1 MISHRSFLTP
11 SKRVSLNMKKDRQP
25 FDQDIRLLS
34 SSILKSTSKM
44 GKMRYFISL
53 FFFVLSLKVNSQS
66 IERIDNS
73 IISTTVL
80 DTEIQR
86 LKNAG
91 NVHGLTISIVTKD
104 SILFQK
110 AYGSRNLKEKQ
121 RLQTSHNFYAASL
134 SKPLFAFIV
143 MKLVDAEKIDL
154 DKPLV
159 EYLDNPLYSYEFP
172 NDYENF
178 KNLKTDKR
186 YEKIT
191 ARMCL
196 SHTTGFPN
204 WRYIG
209 KYGIDMEKP
218 LEIEFEP
225 GTFYSYSGEGIQLLQ
240 FVLEQITKKSLEE
253 IAQESVF
260 KPLDMNM
267 TSFIWQE
274 KFDTN
279 YAVGHYKKRKVLK
292 RIKRKEEYAAGS
304 MDTTPE
310 DYAKFIQ
317 AMLAQK
323 GLNESTYEEFF
334 KSQIRIESK
343 QQFGKNRLIKTTD
356 NNDIELGY
364 ALGFGTYKTPFG
376 KAIFKEGHI
385 QGWEHYTIFYPS
397 QNLGIIIMSN
407 SSNGESIFKELLEI
421 SMADTWMPWY
431 WENFT
436 PYNK

>member
-1 MISHRSFLTP
+1 MSLTQYC
-11 SKRVSLNMKKDRQP
+11 VSL
-25 FDQDIRLLS
+25 L
-34 SSILKSTSKM
+34 
-44 GKMRYFISL
+44 FIVFSL
-53 FFFVLSLKVNSQS
+53 NICAQS
-66 IERIDNS
+66 IKRLDNS
-73 IISTTVL
+73 KISIVVL
-80 DTEIQR
+80 DNEIQR

-91 NVHGLTISIVTKD
+91 NVHGLTISIVTRD

-110 AYGSRNLKEKQ
+110 AYGSRNLEEKQ
-121 RLQTSHNFYAASL
+121 PLETSHNFYAASF
-134 SKPLFAFIV
+134 SKSLFAFIV
-143 MKLVDAEKIDL
+143 MKLVDQGRIDL

-159 EYLDNPLYSYEFP
+159 DYLDNPLYSYDFP
-172 NDYENF
+172 KDYEGYKDLVN
-178 KNLKTDKR
+178 DKR

-204 WRYIG
+204 WRYLG
-209 KYGIDMEKP
+209 KSGINMEKP

-240 FVLEQITKKSLEE
+240 FVVEQITNKSLEE
-253 IAQESVF
+253 LAQEYVF
-260 KPLDMNM
+260 EPFEMNM
-267 TSFIWQE
+267 TSFLWQ
-274 KFDTN
+274 KRFDTN
-279 YAVGHYKKRKVLK
+279 YAVGHYKKRKTLDRKK
-292 RIKRKEEYAAGS
+292 RNQEYAAGS

-323 GLNESTYEEFF
+323 GLSKTGYDEFF
-334 KSQIRIESK
+334 KPQIRIESK
-343 QQFGKNRLIKTTD
+343 QQFGKNRWITTTE
-356 NNDIELGY
+356 NNAIELSY

-385 QGWEHYTIFYPS
+385 QGWEHYTVFYPS
-397 QNLGIIIMSN
+397 HNLGIVIMSN

-421 SMADTWMPWY
+421 SMADKWMPWY
-431 WENFT
+431 WENFI

>member
-1 MISHRSFLTP
+1 MGKTQYF
-11 SKRVSLNMKKDRQP
+11 VSL
-25 FDQDIRLLS
+25 LLIL
-34 SSILKSTSKM
+34 SIKI
-44 GKMRYFISL
+44 Y
-53 FFFVLSLKVNSQS
+53 SQS

-73 IISTTVL
+73 TISIAIL
-80 DTEIQR
+80 DNEIKR
-86 LKNAG
+86 LKNTG

-121 RLQTSHNFYAASL
+121 SLKTSHNFYAASL
-134 SKPLFAFIV
+134 SKPLFAFVV
-143 MKLVDAEKIDL
+143 MKLVEEKKIDL

-159 EYLDNPLYSYEFP
+159 EYLQKPLYSYDFMH
-172 NDYENF
+172 DYEGYKDL
-178 KNLKTDKR
+178 KNDTR
-186 YEKIT
+186 YKKIT

-209 KYGIDMEKP
+209 KSGIDMEKP

-240 FVLEQITKKSLEE
+240 FIVEQITKKNLEE
-253 IAQESVF
+253 LAREYVF
-260 KPLDMNM
+260 EPFAMRN
-267 TSFIWQE
+267 TSFLWQE
-274 KFDTN
+274 RFDKN
-279 YAVGHYKKRKVLK
+279 FAVGHYKKRKTLK
-292 RIKRKEEYAAGS
+292 RVKRNREYAAGS
-304 MDTTPE
+304 MDTTPQ

-323 GLNESTYEEFF
+323 ELSKTGYDKFF
-334 KSQIRIESK
+334 KPQIRIESK
-343 QQFGKNRLIKTTD
+343 QQFGKNRWIKTTE
-356 NNDIELGY
+356 NNDIALSY
-364 ALGFGTYKTPFG
+364 ALGFGTYETPFG

-397 QNLGIIIMSN
+397 KNLGIIIMTN

-421 SMADTWMPWY
+421 TMADKSMPWY
-431 WENFT
+431 WENFI
-436 PYNK
+436 PYDE

>member
-1 MISHRSFLTP
+1 
-11 SKRVSLNMKKDRQP
+11 
-25 FDQDIRLLS
+25 
-34 SSILKSTSKM
+34 M
-44 GKMRYFISL
+44 GKTQYFISL
-53 FFFVLSLKVNSQS
+53 LFIIISLKTYSQS

-73 IISTTVL
+73 IISTVVL
-80 DTEIQR
+80 DKEVQR

-91 NVHGLTISIVTKD
+91 NVHGLTIAIVTKD
-104 SILFQK
+104 SVLFQK

-121 RLQTSHNFYAASL
+121 PLKTSNNFYAASL

-143 MKLVDAEKIDL
+143 MKLVEQTKIEL

-159 EYLDNPLYSYEFP
+159 EYLDNPLYSYDFP
-172 NDYENF
+172 HGYEGYKDLKNDN
-178 KNLKTDKR
+178 R

-204 WRYIG
+204 WRYLGIS
-209 KYGIDMEKP
+209 GIDMEKP

-240 FVLEQITKKSLEE
+240 FVVEQITKKSLEE
-253 IAQESVF
+253 LAQKYVF
-260 KPLDMNM
+260 KPFDMDM
-267 TSFIWQE
+267 TSFVWQD

-279 YAVGHYKKRKVLK
+279 YAVGHYKKRKTLK
-292 RIKRKEEYAAGS
+292 RIKKNQEYAAGS

-323 GLNESTYEEFF
+323 GLSKTGYNEFF
-334 KSQIRIESK
+334 EPQIRIESK
-343 QQFGKNRLIKTTD
+343 QQFGKNRLIKTTEND
-356 NNDIELGY
+356 DIELSY

-376 KAIFKEGHI
+376 NTIFKEGHI

-397 QNLGIIIMSN
+397 HNLGIVIMSN

-421 SMADTWMPWY
+421 STGDKWMPWY
-431 WENFT
+431 WENFI
-436 PYNK
+436 PYNGKKY

>member
-1 MISHRSFLTP
+1 
-11 SKRVSLNMKKDRQP
+11 
-25 FDQDIRLLS
+25 
-34 SSILKSTSKM
+34 
-44 GKMRYFISL
+44 MRKIQYFISIL
-53 FFFVLSLKVNSQS
+53 FLVSSLNNYSQS
-66 IERIDNS
+66 IQRIDKS
-73 IISTTVL
+73 KISTTVL
-80 DTEIQR
+80 NKEIQR
-86 LKNAG
+86 LKNSG

-121 RLQTSHNFYAASL
+121 TLKTSHNFYAASL

-143 MKLVDAEKIDL
+143 MKLVDIGKIDL

-159 EYLDNPLYSYEFP
+159 DYLENPIYTYEFQH
-172 NDYENF
+172 DYENY
-178 KNLKTDKR
+178 KDLIDDKR

-209 KYGIDMEKP
+209 KFGINMEKP

-240 FVLEQITKKSLEE
+240 FVVEQITKKNLEQL
-253 IAQESVF
+253 AQEYAF
-260 KPLDMNM
+260 KPFKMNM
-267 TSFIWQE
+267 TSFLWQE

-279 YAVGHYKKRKVLK
+279 YAVGHYKKRKTLK
-292 RIKRKEEYAAGS
+292 RRKRKEQYAAGS

-317 AMLAQK
+317 AMLAKK
-323 GLNESTYEEFF
+323 GLNNTMFNEFF
-334 KSQIRIESK
+334 EPQIRIESK
-343 QQFGKNRLIKTTD
+343 QQFGKNRFIKTIE
-356 NNDIELGY
+356 NNDIELSY

-376 KAIFKEGHI
+376 KAIFKEGHY

-397 QNLGIIIMSN
+397 QNLGIVIMSN
-407 SSNGESIFKELLEI
+407 SSNGENIFKELLEI
-421 SMADTWMPWY
+421 SVGDKWMPWY
-431 WENFT
+431 WKNFI
-436 PYNK
+436 PYNKKKY

>member
-1 MISHRSFLTP
+1 
-11 SKRVSLNMKKDRQP
+11 
-25 FDQDIRLLS
+25 
-34 SSILKSTSKM
+34 M
-44 GKMRYFISL
+44 GKIQYFISL
-53 FFFVLSLKVNSQS
+53 LFLVLSLEMYSQF

-73 IISTTVL
+73 TITTTVL
-80 DTEIQR
+80 DNKIQR
-86 LKNAG
+86 LRNAG
-91 NVHGLTISIVTKD
+91 NVHGLTISICTKD
-104 SILFQK
+104 SVLFQK

-121 RLQTSHNFYAASL
+121 QLKTSHNFYAASL

-143 MKLVDAEKIDL
+143 MKLVDAKKIDL

-159 EYLDNPLYSYEFP
+159 EYLENPLYSYEFTH
-172 NDYENF
+172 DYEDF
-178 KNLKTDKR
+178 KDLKTDKR

-209 KYGIDMEKP
+209 KYGINLEKP

-240 FVLEQITKKSLEE
+240 FVVEQITKKNLEE
-253 IAQESVF
+253 IAQEYVF
-260 KPLDMNM
+260 QPLEMNM

-279 YAVGHYKKRKVLK
+279 YAVGHYKKRKTLK
-292 RIKRKEEYAAGS
+292 RKKRKKEYAAGS

-310 DYAKFIQ
+310 DYTKFIQ

-323 GLNESTYEEFF
+323 NMSENAYKEFF
-334 KSQIRIESK
+334 KPQIRIESK
-343 QQFGKNRLIKTTD
+343 QQFGKNRLIKTND
-356 NNDIELGY
+356 NNDIELSY
-364 ALGFGTYKTPFG
+364 ALGFGAYKTPFG
-376 KAIFKEGHI
+376 RAIFKEGHI

-421 SMADTWMPWY
+421 SMADTWLPWY
-431 WENFT
+431 WENFI
-436 PYNK
+436 PYD

>member
-1 MISHRSFLTP
+1 
-11 SKRVSLNMKKDRQP
+11 
-25 FDQDIRLLS
+25 
-34 SSILKSTSKM
+34 M
-44 GKMRYFISL
+44 GKIQYIILLLFIIISP
-53 FFFVLSLKVNSQS
+53 KTYSQS

-80 DTEIQR
+80 DKEIQR

-121 RLQTSHNFYAASL
+121 TLKTSHNFYAASL

-143 MKLVDAEKIDL
+143 MKLVDIGKIDL

-159 EYLDNPLYSYEFP
+159 EYLENPIYSYEFQH
-172 NDYENF
+172 DYENF
-178 KNLKTDKR
+178 KDLKDDKR

-209 KYGIDMEKP
+209 KFGMNMEKP

-240 FVLEQITKKSLEE
+240 FVVEQITKKGLEE
-253 IAQESVF
+253 LAQEYVF
-260 KPLDMNM
+260 KPFKMNM
-267 TSFIWQE
+267 TSFLWQE

-279 YAVGHYKKRKVLK
+279 YAVGHYKKRKTLE
-292 RIKRKEEYAAGS
+292 RRKRKEEYAAGS

-310 DYAKFIQ
+310 DYTKFIQ
-317 AMLAQK
+317 AILAEK
-323 GLNESTYEEFF
+323 GLSKTMFEEFF
-334 KSQIRIESK
+334 KPQIQIESK
-343 QQFGKNRLIKTTD
+343 QQFGKNRLIKTTE
-356 NNDIELGY
+356 NRDIELSY
-364 ALGFGTYKTPFG
+364 ALGFGTYKTPYG
-376 KAIFKEGHI
+376 KAIFKEGHSP
-385 QGWEHYTIFYPS
+385 GWEHYTIFYPS
-397 QNLGIIIMSN
+397 QNLGIIIMTN

-421 SMADTWMPWY
+421 STRDKWMPWY

-436 PYNK
+436 PYN

>member
-1 MISHRSFLTP
+1 
-11 SKRVSLNMKKDRQP
+11 
-25 FDQDIRLLS
+25 
-34 SSILKSTSKM
+34 M
-44 GKMRYFISL
+44 GKKQYFISL
-53 FFFVLSLKVNSQS
+53 LFIVISLNVYSQS
-66 IERIDNS
+66 IKRIDNS
-73 IISTTVL
+73 IISATAL
-80 DTEIQR
+80 DNEIKR
-86 LKNAG
+86 LKNSG
-91 NVHGLTISIVTKD
+91 NVHGFTVSIVTKD

-110 AYGSRNLKEKQ
+110 AYGTRNLKEKQ
-121 RLQTSHNFYAASL
+121 PLEISHNFYAASL

-143 MKLVDAEKIDL
+143 MKLVNEEKIDL

-159 EYLDNPLYSYEFP
+159 EYLENPIYSYEFQH
-172 NDYENF
+172 DYENY
-178 KNLKTDKR
+178 KDLKTDKR

-204 WRYIG
+204 WRYLG
-209 KYGIDMEKP
+209 ESGINMKNP
-218 LEIEFEP
+218 LEIEFDP

-240 FVLEQITKKSLEE
+240 FVVEQITKKGLEE
-253 IAQESVF
+253 LAQEYVF
-260 KPLDMNM
+260 KPFEMNM
-267 TSFIWQE
+267 TSFLWQE

-279 YAVGHYKKRKVLK
+279 YAVGHYKKRKTLK
-292 RIKRKEEYAAGS
+292 RRKRNVEYAAGS

-323 GLNESTYEEFF
+323 GLSENLYKEFF

-343 QQFGKNRLIKTTD
+343 QQFGKNRLIKTTE

-376 KAIFKEGHI
+376 KGIFKEGHI

-397 QNLGIIIMSN
+397 HNLGIVIMSN
-407 SSNGESIFKELLEI
+407 SSSAESIFKELLEI
-421 SMADTWMPWY
+421 SMADKWMPWY
-431 WENFT
+431 WENFI
-436 PYNK
+436 PYDK